1 MKTPAD
7 NSNKL
12 GPNSYWGDL
21 TTNSFNT
28 INPERTIAVLPVAA
42 VEQHGPH
49 LPLNTDAQICKGLVE
64 RVLDHNI
71 KGLQVIALPVI
82 EIGESSEHR
91 DFPGTLGL
99 TAEQLISLWTSLGK
113 QVCRTGIRKLLILN
127 THGGQPGLVD
137 IVAQRLRTENQM
149 FVVGLNSFQLG
160 IPEGLFDKQE
170 IEHGIHAGEI
180 ETSIMLYLRSETVH
194 MDQAKYFKPV
204 SPLMQGEYKLID
216 IRGPGRV
223 AWQAQ
228 DLNPS
233 GAVGRARNADPKR
246 GGILMQHMVER
257 VTKVLQEMTV
267 FQTAN
272 IGNGG

>member
-12 GPNSYWGDL
+12 GRNSYWGDL

-71 KGLQVIALPVI
+71 EGLQVIALPVI

-99 TAEQLISLWTSLGK
+99 TAEQLISL
-113 QVCRTGIRKLLILN
+113 
-127 THGGQPGLVD
+127 
-137 IVAQRLRTENQM
+137 
-149 FVVGLNSFQLG
+149 
-160 IPEGLFDKQE
+160 
-170 IEHGIHAGEI
+170 
-180 ETSIMLYLRSETVH
+180 
-194 MDQAKYFKPV
+194 
-204 SPLMQGEYKLID
+204 
-216 IRGPGRV
+216 
-223 AWQAQ
+223 
-228 DLNPS
+228 
-233 GAVGRARNADPKR
+233 
-246 GGILMQHMVER
+246 
-257 VTKVLQEMTV
+257 
-267 FQTAN
+267 
-272 IGNGG
+272 